1 LTELL
6 RITGEKLIICPHL
19 LLQELLQ
26 QNDLPAQQTF
36 FQTSSFTPRL
46 TDLDTRLLSLRNAS
60 LGIALC
66 FKTCI
71 VFQQLIWCSCNHF
84 QHSGSF
90 REFPIGKQ
98 LGKLLAGQL
107 FSVAK
112 KPAPA
117 FDG

>member
-1 LTELL
+1 MTELL
-6 RITGEKLIICPHL
+6 RIAGGKLIIRPNW

-36 FQTSSFTPRL
+36 FQTSSFTPRF
-46 TDLDTRLLSLRNAS
+46 TDLDTRLLSIRNAS

-66 FKTCI
+66 FETGI
-71 VFQQLIWCSCNHF
+71 VFQQLIWCSSNHF

-90 REFPIGKQ
+90 REFPIGTQ
-98 LGKLLAGQL
+98 LGNLLAGQL
-107 FSVAK
+107 FSIAK